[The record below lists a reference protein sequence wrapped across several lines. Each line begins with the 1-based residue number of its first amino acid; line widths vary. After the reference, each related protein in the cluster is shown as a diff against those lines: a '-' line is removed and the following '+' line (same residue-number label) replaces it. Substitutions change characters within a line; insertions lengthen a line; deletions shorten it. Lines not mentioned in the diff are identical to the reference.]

1 MITTETHTRQH
12 RAIIDHKDLE
22 RLVAEAV
29 AGKIGG
35 YQRPTIGRKG
45 VTFDVRFEEATEGS
59 PPYRVGTKA
68 VVTITEDL
76 MPQTA
81 DGEMGE

>member
-12 RAIIDHKDLE
+12 RATIDHKELE

-29 AGKIGG
+29 AQKIGG
-35 YQRPTIGRKG
+35 HQRPSIGRAG

-59 PPYRVGTKA
+59 PAYKVGTKA
-68 VVTITEDL
+68 VVVITEDL
-76 MPQTA
+76 MPQTTEERA
-81 DGEMGE
+81 